1 MTKKLKRVLP
11 DTVIIIDAHEHG
23 YWEPLCN
30 AYHLLIPRT
39 ILENEALYFQSDW
52 GKVGMNPTAWIKQGK
67 VEPIEATLEE
77 FQILEKKLSS
87 DFMASLDPG
96 ELEAL
101 AILLSKKHKD
111 VLFTT
116 ADRAPVKALGV
127 LSLGFKGISV
137 EELLS
142 DCRAKR
148 KGTNKIPERFTKK
161 WFQQAMTEGLSEQRL
176 WLKSS

>member
-30 AYHLLIPRT
+30 TYHLLVPKT
-39 ILENEALYFQSDW
+39 ILENEAFYFQSDW
-52 GKVGMNPTAWIKQGK
+52 GKVGMNPTEWIKQGK
-67 VEPIEATLEE
+67 VESIEATLEE
-77 FQILEKKLSS
+77 FQILNKKLSS

-101 AILLSKKHKD
+101 AILLSKNHKD
-111 VLFTT
+111 VFFTT

-137 EELLS
+137 EELLTA
-142 DCRAKR
+142 CGVKR
-148 KGTNKIPERFTKK
+148 KDTHKIPERFTKK
-161 WFQQAMTEGLSEQRL
+161 WFQQALTEGFGEQHL
-176 WLKSS
+176 WLK